1 MPTLVC
7 IELLTQQKDDCEH
20 RYVSMYCACCA
31 IACHTFHRLVHAA
44 ADHVAADQV
53 AADQVAWKSVVIH
66 H

>member
-1 MPTLVC
+1 MPTIVC
-7 IELLTQQKDDCEH
+7 IELLIQQKDDCEH
-20 RYVSMYCACCA
+20 RYVLMYCVCCA

-53 AADQVAWKSVVIH
+53 AADQVAWKSAVIH